1 VPTLPTKTGELDPTL
16 FTTQCASARACVVA
30 SSPSMDW
37 DAYDAAVA
45 ATKDRK
51 ASAAPPR
58 TKGAAPGSSSR
69 LLGRVNGGA
78 RGMRPAARPP
88 STTRPPAKPA
98 RPADPD
104 PDANEAGVVTLG
116 LLREAAGAAGAGPSD
131 AVELDLHNR
140 GITTLARGALGRC
153 GATLAD
159 LDLSFNAVSVV
170 EGLEPLVALR
180 HLRVYDNRVT
190 DLRGLRAVGATLR
203 SLRAQNNAL
212 ASLEGIETL
221 RALTLLRVDG
231 NPLGTHQGTR
241 LVGRCTALTRLDIS
255 RCGLTKLEGFATLH
269 RLSTLAAAGNRLRSL
284 EPLAK
289 CVSLTELDVADNR
302 LDDDALRHLAPL
314 RRLDA
319 LVLDGNPIR
328 NPAKIPT
335 LPELVELS
343 LARCGFA
350 TLGPR
355 GALAAAAPSLET
367 LDASENAVRDVRAD
381 VGAALE
387 GIERLSEI
395 RLARNP
401 CAGESEERRPDESS
415 EAATLRYRRA
425 VVAAVPS
432 VLYVDDIAVG
442 DAERVVDVA
451 PEEAIRRRDVAA
463 RLGAMGV
470 DARGGGGA
478 ATRPRTPASFG
489 FLGVRVDVE
498 DDVDDDGFAF
508 VEEDEDDDDDEW
520 GETETEATKSG
531 LATKAGLATKST
543 RALAR
548 PRSAV
553 VAAEA
558 SRRFPGPEEDAA
570 TAAERFAARVEAYKT
585 EMTATLARLRLGLAS
600 DPREAAARLKA
611 DGSFRAE
618 GDAVPS
624 RRLPA
629 EPAVETFP
637 PRAGPGGNE
646 SRLRTEAEAARRAR
660 DRNAS
665 GTGFPGIPGIPGT
678 GFSGHGDE
686 APGAR
691 AAALAA
697 EASARARAALDQF
710 ARAFP
715 GTDGYGSSPASRP
728 TTAPRRPST
737 AAARVAAAM
746 AAAEAAAADSDDD
759 RDDRD
764 KGKRRA
770 YPSRPVDR
778 LDLDLERANRTNE
791 RGEEKEMEMEMEMEK
806 EKETEMEGTS
816 EREGGGGDNRASL
829 ETLAATER
837 RRWSATAPPKTTTT
851 SRRTVTASACASAS
865 SVSSSSVGVGSARPA
880 MRRARAGSTSAS
892 LVAAR
897 RAPGA
902 GTPGGLHR
910 VGVGVRPRPKS
921 GAGSGAGAGAGA
933 GTGAGMARG
942 DPRGGGAR

>member
-1 VPTLPTKTGELDPTL
+1 MIVARVVACAETTSPDSGSDDRVMRCARRDSRDGSRDEIITAGERADSSAKTSSRPVL
-16 FTTQCASARACVVA
+16 FATQCASARSCVAA
-30 SSPSMDW
+30 SSPNMDW

-51 ASAAPPR
+51 ASAAHPR
-58 TKGAAPGSSSR
+58 SKGAAPGTSSR
-69 LLGRVNGGA
+69 ILGRVNGGA
-78 RGMRPAARPP
+78 LGTRPAARPP

-98 RPADPD
+98 KPARPPDSDPV
-104 PDANEAGVVTLG
+104 ANEEGVLTLD

-140 GITTLARGALGRC
+140 GITTLARGALSRC

-203 SLRAQNNAL
+203 SLRAQNNAF
-212 ASLEGIETL
+212 ASLEGVETL

-302 LDDDALRHLAPL
+302 LSDDALRHLAPL

-328 NPAKIPT
+328 DPSKMPT

-350 TLGPR
+350 TFGPR

-367 LDASENAVRDVRAD
+367 LDASENTVRDVTTD

-387 GIERLSEI
+387 GNERLSEI
-395 RLARNP
+395 RLAKNP
-401 CAGESEERRPDESS
+401 CAGDAEPRRAEESS
-415 EAATLRYRRA
+415 DATMLRYRRA
-425 VVAAVPS
+425 VVAAIPS

-451 PEEAIRRRDVAA
+451 LEEAIRRRDVAA

-470 DARGGGGA
+470 RGRPRERAQGDWPDGEDGA
-478 ATRPRTPASFG
+478 RPRTPATFG
-489 FLGVRVDVE
+489 FLGVRVDDE
-498 DDVDDDGFAF
+498 DDDADAH
-508 VEEDEDDDDDEW
+508 VEEDEDEDDEW
-520 GETETEATKSG
+520 EETEAKATR
-531 LATKAGLATKST
+531 ATKAGIERATN
-543 RALAR
+543 ACANAR

-558 SRRFPGPEEDAA
+558 SRRFPGFAEDAA
-570 TAAERFAARVEAYKT
+570 TTTARFAARVDAYKT
-585 EMTATLARLRLGLAS
+585 EMTATLARVRLGLAS

-618 GDAVPS
+618 SGAVPS
-624 RRLPA
+624 TSLPA

-637 PRAGPGGNE
+637 PRAGVDGDE
-646 SRLRTEAEAARRAR
+646 SKVRAEAEAARRAR
-660 DRNAS
+660 DRNA
-665 GTGFPGIPGIPGT
+665 FPGMEN
-678 GFSGHGDE
+678 GDDD
-686 APGAR
+686 PGAR
-691 AAALAA
+691 AAALVA

-715 GTDGYGSSPASRP
+715 GMDGSSPASRP

-746 AAAEAAAADSDDD
+746 AAAEAAAADSDED

-764 KGKRRA
+764 ETRLG
-770 YPSRPVDR
+770 PTPTRPVDR
-778 LDLDLERANRTNE
+778 PDLHLREEEHENEKGTERDA
-791 RGEEKEMEMEMEMEK
+791 
-806 EKETEMEGTS
+806 GTS
-816 EREGGGGDNRASL
+816 GEHRARV
-829 ETLAATER
+829 ETLRGA
-837 RRWSATAPPKTTTT
+837 SATAPTKTK
-851 SRRTVTASACASAS
+851 TA
-865 SVSSSSVGVGSARPA
+865 SSSSAARPT
-880 MRRARAGSTSAS
+880 MRRARAGSTSAV

-902 GTPGGLHR
+902 GASVRGAPR
-910 VGVGVRPRPKS
+910 GVG
-921 GAGSGAGAGAGA
+921 
-933 GTGAGMARG
+933 AR
-942 DPRGGGAR
+942 RST

>member
-1 VPTLPTKTGELDPTL
+1 
-16 FTTQCASARACVVA
+16 
-30 SSPSMDW
+30 MDW

-51 ASAAPPR
+51 ASAAHPR
-58 TKGAAPGSSSR
+58 SKGAAPGTSSR
-69 LLGRVNGGA
+69 ILGRVNGGA
-78 RGMRPAARPP
+78 LGTRPAARPP

-98 RPADPD
+98 RPADSD
-104 PDANEAGVVTLG
+104 PVANEEGVLTLD

-203 SLRAQNNAL
+203 SLRAQNNAF
-212 ASLEGIETL
+212 ASLEGVETL

-302 LDDDALRHLAPL
+302 LSDDALRHLAPL

-328 NPAKIPT
+328 DPSKIPT

-350 TLGPR
+350 TFGPR

-367 LDASENAVRDVRAD
+367 LDASENTVRDVTTD

-387 GIERLSEI
+387 GNERLSEI

-401 CAGESEERRPDESS
+401 CAGDAELRRAEESS
-415 EAATLRYRRA
+415 DATTLRYRRA
-425 VVAAVPS
+425 VVAAIPS

-451 PEEAIRRRDVAA
+451 PEEVIRRRDVAA

-470 DARGGGGA
+470 RGRPRERAQGDWPDGEDGA
-478 ATRPRTPASFG
+478 RPRTPATFG
-489 FLGVRVDVE
+489 FLGVRVDDE
-498 DDVDDDGFAF
+498 DDDADAH
-508 VEEDEDDDDDEW
+508 VEEDEDEDDEW
-520 GETETEATKSG
+520 EETEAKATRATRAG
-531 LATKAGLATKST
+531 IERATNARATKAGIERATNA
-543 RALAR
+543 RANAR

-558 SRRFPGPEEDAA
+558 SRRFPGFAEDAA
-570 TAAERFAARVEAYKT
+570 TTTARFAARVEAYKT
-585 EMTATLARLRLGLAS
+585 EMTATLARVRLGLAS

-611 DGSFRAE
+611 DGSFRAVS
-618 GDAVPS
+618 GAVPS
-624 RRLPA
+624 TSLPA

-637 PRAGPGGNE
+637 PRAGLDGDE
-646 SRLRTEAEAARRAR
+646 SKVRAEAEAARRAR
-660 DRNAS
+660 DRNA
-665 GTGFPGIPGIPGT
+665 FPGTAFPGMEK
-678 GFSGHGDE
+678 GDDD
-686 APGAR
+686 PGAR
-691 AAALAA
+691 AAALVA

-715 GTDGYGSSPASRP
+715 GMDGSSPASRP

-746 AAAEAAAADSDDD
+746 AAAEAAAADSDED

-764 KGKRRA
+764 ETRLDST
-770 YPSRPVDR
+770 PTRPVDR
-778 LDLDLERANRTNE
+778 PDLHLREEEHEDEKGTERDARTS
-791 RGEEKEMEMEMEMEK
+791 GEH
-806 EKETEMEGTS
+806 
-816 EREGGGGDNRASL
+816 RARV
-829 ETLAATER
+829 ETLRGA
-837 RRWSATAPPKTTTT
+837 SATAPTKTK
-851 SRRTVTASACASAS
+851 TASSSA
-865 SVSSSSVGVGSARPA
+865 ARPT
-880 MRRARAGSTSAS
+880 MRHARAGSTSAV

-902 GTPGGLHR
+902 GASVRGAPR
-910 VGVGVRPRPKS
+910 GVG
-921 GAGSGAGAGAGA
+921 
-933 GTGAGMARG
+933 AR
-942 DPRGGGAR
+942 RST

>member
-1 VPTLPTKTGELDPTL
+1 ML
-16 FTTQCASARACVVA
+16 FATQCASARACVAA
-30 SSPSMDW
+30 SSPNMDW

-51 ASAAPPR
+51 ASAAHPR
-58 TKGAAPGSSSR
+58 SKGAAPGTSSR
-69 LLGRVNGGA
+69 ILGRVNGGA
-78 RGMRPAARPP
+78 LGTRPAARPP

-98 RPADPD
+98 KPARPADSD
-104 PDANEAGVVTLG
+104 PVANEEGVLTLD

-140 GITTLARGALGRC
+140 GITTLARGALSRC

-203 SLRAQNNAL
+203 SLRAQNNAF
-212 ASLEGIETL
+212 ASLEGVETL

-302 LDDDALRHLAPL
+302 LSDDALRHLAPL

-328 NPAKIPT
+328 DPSKMPT

-350 TLGPR
+350 SLGPR

-367 LDASENAVRDVRAD
+367 LDASENTVRDVTTD

-387 GIERLSEI
+387 GNERLSEI

-401 CAGESEERRPDESS
+401 CAGDAEPRREEESS
-415 EAATLRYRRA
+415 DATTLRYRRA
-425 VVAAVPS
+425 VVAAIPS

-470 DARGGGGA
+470 RGRPRERAQGDWPDGEDGA
-478 ATRPRTPASFG
+478 RPRTPASFG
-489 FLGVRVDVE
+489 FLGVRVDDE
-498 DDVDDDGFAF
+498 DDDADAH
-508 VEEDEDDDDDEW
+508 VEEDEDEDDEW
-520 GETETEATKSG
+520 EETEAKATRATR
-531 LATKAGLATKST
+531 ATKAGIERATNARATKAGIE
-543 RALAR
+543 RATNARANAR

-558 SRRFPGPEEDAA
+558 SRRFPGFVEDAA
-570 TAAERFAARVEAYKT
+570 TTTARFAARVEAYKT
-585 EMTATLARLRLGLAS
+585 EMTATLARVR
-600 DPREAAARLKA
+600 
-611 DGSFRAE
+611 DGSRVGSARGGGETQGGRFVSRGCRA
-618 GDAVPS
+618 PS
-624 RRLPA
+624 RRRASPPNPRWRRSHRA
-629 EPAVETFP
+629 RGWTVTNRKCEPRRKPRDEPGTETRSRGWKTGTTI
-637 PRAGPGGNE
+637 RARGRRRS
-646 SRLRTEAEAARRAR
+646 SRRRAR
-660 DRNAS
+660 GRAPRSISSRARSPGS
-665 GTGFPGIPGIPGT
+665 GRVVARV
-678 GFSGHGDE
+678 E
-686 APGAR
+686 AHDG
-691 AAALAA
+691 AAAA
-697 EASARARAALDQF
+697 EH
-710 ARAFP
+710 
-715 GTDGYGSSPASRP
+715 
-728 TTAPRRPST
+728 RRR
-737 AAARVAAAM
+737 ARVAAAM
-746 AAAEAAAADSDDD
+746 AAAEAAAADSDED

-764 KGKRRA
+764 DSLCR
-770 YPSRPVDR
+770 PTPTRPVDR
-778 LDLDLERANRTNE
+778 PDLHLREEEHENEKGTERDA
-791 RGEEKEMEMEMEMEK
+791 
-806 EKETEMEGTS
+806 GTS
-816 EREGGGGDNRASL
+816 GEHRARV
-829 ETLAATER
+829 ETLRGA
-837 RRWSATAPPKTTTT
+837 SATAPTKTK
-851 SRRTVTASACASAS
+851 TASSSA
-865 SVSSSSVGVGSARPA
+865 ARPT
-880 MRRARAGSTSAS
+880 MRRARAGSTSAV

-902 GTPGGLHR
+902 GASVRGAPR
-910 VGVGVRPRPKS
+910 GVG
-921 GAGSGAGAGAGA
+921 
-933 GTGAGMARG
+933 AR
-942 DPRGGGAR
+942 RST

>member
-1 VPTLPTKTGELDPTL
+1 MIVARVVACAETTSPDSGSDDRVMRCARRDSRDGSRDEIITAGERADSSAKTSSRPVL
-16 FTTQCASARACVVA
+16 FATQCASARSCVAA
-30 SSPSMDW
+30 SSPNMDW

-51 ASAAPPR
+51 ASAAHPR
-58 TKGAAPGSSSR
+58 SKGAAPGTSSR
-69 LLGRVNGGA
+69 ILGRVNGGA
-78 RGMRPAARPP
+78 LGTRPAARPP

-98 RPADPD
+98 KPARPADSD
-104 PDANEAGVVTLG
+104 PVANEEGVLTLD

-140 GITTLARGALGRC
+140 GITTLARGALSRC

-203 SLRAQNNAL
+203 SLRAQNNAF
-212 ASLEGIETL
+212 ASLEGVETL

-302 LDDDALRHLAPL
+302 LSDDALRHLAPL

-328 NPAKIPT
+328 DPSKMPT

-350 TLGPR
+350 TFGPR

-367 LDASENAVRDVRAD
+367 LDASENTVRDVTTD

-387 GIERLSEI
+387 GNERLSEI

-401 CAGESEERRPDESS
+401 CAGDAEPRRAEESS
-415 EAATLRYRRA
+415 DATMLRYRRA
-425 VVAAVPS
+425 VVAAIPS

-451 PEEAIRRRDVAA
+451 LEEAIRRRDVAA

-470 DARGGGGA
+470 RGRPRERAQGDWPDGEDGA
-478 ATRPRTPASFG
+478 RPRTPATFG
-489 FLGVRVDVE
+489 FLGVRVDDE
-498 DDVDDDGFAF
+498 DDDADAH
-508 VEEDEDDDDDEW
+508 VEEDEDEDDEW
-520 GETETEATKSG
+520 EETEAKATR
-531 LATKAGLATKST
+531 ATKAGIERATN
-543 RALAR
+543 ACANAR

-558 SRRFPGPEEDAA
+558 SRRFPGFAEDAA
-570 TAAERFAARVEAYKT
+570 TTTARFAARVDAYKT
-585 EMTATLARLRLGLAS
+585 EMTATLARVRLGLAS

-618 GDAVPS
+618 SGAVPS
-624 RRLPA
+624 TSLPA

-637 PRAGPGGNE
+637 PRAGVDGDE
-646 SRLRTEAEAARRAR
+646 SKVRAEAEAARRAR
-660 DRNAS
+660 DRNA
-665 GTGFPGIPGIPGT
+665 FPGMEN
-678 GFSGHGDE
+678 GDDD
-686 APGAR
+686 PGAR
-691 AAALAA
+691 AAALVA

-715 GTDGYGSSPASRP
+715 GMDGSSPASRP

-746 AAAEAAAADSDDD
+746 AAAEAAAADSDED

-764 KGKRRA
+764 ETRLG
-770 YPSRPVDR
+770 PTPTRPVDR
-778 LDLDLERANRTNE
+778 PDLHLREEEHENEKGTERDA
-791 RGEEKEMEMEMEMEK
+791 
-806 EKETEMEGTS
+806 GTS
-816 EREGGGGDNRASL
+816 GEHRARV
-829 ETLAATER
+829 ETLRGA
-837 RRWSATAPPKTTTT
+837 SATAPTKTK
-851 SRRTVTASACASAS
+851 TASSSA
-865 SVSSSSVGVGSARPA
+865 ARPT
-880 MRRARAGSTSAS
+880 MRRARAGSTSAV

-902 GTPGGLHR
+902 GASVRGAPR
-910 VGVGVRPRPKS
+910 GVG
-921 GAGSGAGAGAGA
+921 
-933 GTGAGMARG
+933 AR
-942 DPRGGGAR
+942 RST

>member
-1 VPTLPTKTGELDPTL
+1 MIVARVVACAETTSPDSGSDDRVMRCARRDSRDGSRDEIITAGERADSSAKTSSRPVL
-16 FTTQCASARACVVA
+16 FATQCASARACVAA
-30 SSPSMDW
+30 SSPNMDW

-51 ASAAPPR
+51 ASAAHPR
-58 TKGAAPGSSSR
+58 SKGAAPGTSSR
-69 LLGRVNGGA
+69 ILGRVNGGA
-78 RGMRPAARPP
+78 LGTRPAARPP

-98 RPADPD
+98 KPARPADSD
-104 PDANEAGVVTLG
+104 PVANEEGVLTLD

-140 GITTLARGALGRC
+140 GITTLARGALSRC

-203 SLRAQNNAL
+203 SLRAQNNAF
-212 ASLEGIETL
+212 ASLEGVETL

-302 LDDDALRHLAPL
+302 LSDDALRHLAPL

-328 NPAKIPT
+328 DPSKMPT

-350 TLGPR
+350 TFGPR

-367 LDASENAVRDVRAD
+367 LDASENTVRDVTTD

-387 GIERLSEI
+387 GNERLSEI

-401 CAGESEERRPDESS
+401 CAGDAEPRREEESS
-415 EAATLRYRRA
+415 DATTLRYRRA
-425 VVAAVPS
+425 VVAAIPS

-451 PEEAIRRRDVAA
+451 LEEAIRRRDVAA

-470 DARGGGGA
+470 RGRPRERAQGDWPDGEDGA
-478 ATRPRTPASFG
+478 RPRTPATFG
-489 FLGVRVDVE
+489 FLGVRVDDE
-498 DDVDDDGFAF
+498 DDDADAH
-508 VEEDEDDDDDEW
+508 VEEDEDEDDEW
-520 GETETEATKSG
+520 EETEAKATRATRAG
-531 LATKAGLATKST
+531 IERATNARATKAGIERATNA
-543 RALAR
+543 RANAR

-558 SRRFPGPEEDAA
+558 SRRFPGFAEDAA
-570 TAAERFAARVEAYKT
+570 TTTARFAARVDAYKT
-585 EMTATLARLRLGLAS
+585 EMTATLARVRLGLAS

-618 GDAVPS
+618 SGAVPS
-624 RRLPA
+624 TSLPA

-637 PRAGPGGNE
+637 PRAGVDGDE
-646 SRLRTEAEAARRAR
+646 SKVRAEAEAARRAR
-660 DRNAS
+660 DRNA
-665 GTGFPGIPGIPGT
+665 FPGMEN
-678 GFSGHGDE
+678 GDDD
-686 APGAR
+686 PGAR
-691 AAALAA
+691 AAALVA

-715 GTDGYGSSPASRP
+715 GMDGSSPASRP

-746 AAAEAAAADSDDD
+746 AAAEAAAADSDED

-764 KGKRRA
+764 ETRLG
-770 YPSRPVDR
+770 PTPTRPVDR
-778 LDLDLERANRTNE
+778 PDLHLREEEHENEKGTERDA
-791 RGEEKEMEMEMEMEK
+791 
-806 EKETEMEGTS
+806 GTS
-816 EREGGGGDNRASL
+816 GEHRARV
-829 ETLAATER
+829 ETLRGA
-837 RRWSATAPPKTTTT
+837 SATAPTKTK
-851 SRRTVTASACASAS
+851 TA
-865 SVSSSSVGVGSARPA
+865 SSSSAARPT
-880 MRRARAGSTSAS
+880 MRRARAGSTSAV

-902 GTPGGLHR
+902 GASVRGAPR
-910 VGVGVRPRPKS
+910 GVG
-921 GAGSGAGAGAGA
+921 
-933 GTGAGMARG
+933 AR
-942 DPRGGGAR
+942 RST

>member
-1 VPTLPTKTGELDPTL
+1 ML
-16 FTTQCASARACVVA
+16 FATQCASARACVVA
-30 SSPSMDW
+30 SSPNMDW

-51 ASAAPPR
+51 ASAAHPR
-58 TKGAAPGSSSR
+58 SKGAAPGTSSR
-69 LLGRVNGGA
+69 ILGRVNGGA
-78 RGMRPAARPP
+78 LGTRPAARPP

-98 RPADPD
+98 RPVDSDPV
-104 PDANEAGVVTLG
+104 ANEEGVLTLD

-203 SLRAQNNAL
+203 SLRAQNNAF
-212 ASLEGIETL
+212 ASLEGVETL

-302 LDDDALRHLAPL
+302 LSDDALRHLAPL

-328 NPAKIPT
+328 DPSKMPT

-367 LDASENAVRDVRAD
+367 LDASENTVRDVTTD

-387 GIERLSEI
+387 GNERLSEI

-401 CAGESEERRPDESS
+401 CAGDAGTRREEESS
-415 EAATLRYRRA
+415 DATTLRYRRA
-425 VVAAVPS
+425 VVAAIPS

-470 DARGGGGA
+470 HAREGVAEGEDGA
-478 ATRPRTPASFG
+478 RPRTPATFG
-489 FLGVRVDVE
+489 FLGVRVDDE
-498 DDVDDDGFAF
+498 DDDADAH
-508 VEEDEDDDDDEW
+508 VEEDEDEDDEW
-520 GETETEATKSG
+520 EETEAKATRATR
-531 LATKAGLATKST
+531 ATKAGIERATNARATKAGIE
-543 RALAR
+543 RATNARANAR

-558 SRRFPGPEEDAA
+558 SRRFPGFVEDAA
-570 TAAERFAARVEAYKT
+570 TTTARFAARVEAYKT
-585 EMTATLARLRLGLAS
+585 EMTATLARVRLGLAS

-611 DGSFRAE
+611 DGSFRAVS
-618 GDAVPS
+618 GAVPS
-624 RRLPA
+624 TSLPA

-637 PRAGPGGNE
+637 PRAGLDGDE
-646 SRLRTEAEAARRAR
+646 SKVRAEAEAARRAR
-660 DRNAS
+660 DRNA
-665 GTGFPGIPGIPGT
+665 FPGTAFPRMEN
-678 GFSGHGDE
+678 GDDD
-686 APGAR
+686 PGAR
-691 AAALAA
+691 AAALVA

-715 GTDGYGSSPASRP
+715 GTDGSSPASRP

-746 AAAEAAAADSDDD
+746 AAAEAAAADSDEDRDDD
-759 RDDRD
+759 RDDI
-764 KGKRRA
+764 RRR
-770 YPSRPVDR
+770 PTPTRPVDR
-778 LDLDLERANRTNE
+778 PDLHLREEEHENEKGTERDA
-791 RGEEKEMEMEMEMEK
+791 
-806 EKETEMEGTS
+806 GTS
-816 EREGGGGDNRASL
+816 GEHRARV
-829 ETLAATER
+829 ETLRGA
-837 RRWSATAPPKTTTT
+837 SATAPTKTK
-851 SRRTVTASACASAS
+851 TASSSA
-865 SVSSSSVGVGSARPA
+865 ARLT
-880 MRRARAGSTSAS
+880 MRRARAGSTSAV

-902 GTPGGLHR
+902 GASVRGAPR
-910 VGVGVRPRPKS
+910 GVG
-921 GAGSGAGAGAGA
+921 
-933 GTGAGMARG
+933 AR
-942 DPRGGGAR
+942 RST

>member
-1 VPTLPTKTGELDPTL
+1 ML
-16 FTTQCASARACVVA
+16 FATQCASARARVVA
-30 SSPSMDW
+30 SSPNMDW

-51 ASAAPPR
+51 ASAAHPR
-58 TKGAAPGSSSR
+58 SKGAAPGTSSR
-69 LLGRVNGGA
+69 ILGRVNGGA
-78 RGMRPAARPP
+78 LGTRPAARPP

-98 RPADPD
+98 RPVDSDPV
-104 PDANEAGVVTLG
+104 ANEEGVLTLD

-203 SLRAQNNAL
+203 SLRAQNNAF
-212 ASLEGIETL
+212 ASLEGVETL

-302 LDDDALRHLAPL
+302 LSDDALRHLAPL

-328 NPAKIPT
+328 DPSKMPT

-367 LDASENAVRDVRAD
+367 LDASENTVRDVTTD

-387 GIERLSEI
+387 GNERLSEI

-401 CAGESEERRPDESS
+401 CAGDAGTRREEESS
-415 EAATLRYRRA
+415 DATTLRYRRA
-425 VVAAVPS
+425 VVAAIPS

-470 DARGGGGA
+470 HAREGVAEGEDGA
-478 ATRPRTPASFG
+478 RPRTPATFG
-489 FLGVRVDVE
+489 FLGVRVDDE
-498 DDVDDDGFAF
+498 DDDADAH
-508 VEEDEDDDDDEW
+508 VEEDEDEDDEW
-520 GETETEATKSG
+520 EETEAKATRATR
-531 LATKAGLATKST
+531 ATKAGIERATNARATKAGIE
-543 RALAR
+543 RATNARANAR

-558 SRRFPGPEEDAA
+558 SRRFPGFVEDAA
-570 TAAERFAARVEAYKT
+570 TTTARFAARVEAYKT
-585 EMTATLARLRLGLAS
+585 EMTATLARVRLGLAS

-611 DGSFRAE
+611 DGSFRAVS
-618 GDAVPS
+618 GAVPS
-624 RRLPA
+624 TSLPA

-637 PRAGPGGNE
+637 PRAGLGPDGDE
-646 SRLRTEAEAARRAR
+646 SKVRAEAEAARRAR
-660 DRNAS
+660 DRNA
-665 GTGFPGIPGIPGT
+665 FPGTAFPRMEN
-678 GFSGHGDE
+678 GDDD
-686 APGAR
+686 PGAR
-691 AAALAA
+691 AAALVA

-715 GTDGYGSSPASRP
+715 GTDGSSPASRP

-746 AAAEAAAADSDDD
+746 AAAEAAAADSDEDRDDD
-759 RDDRD
+759 RDDIP
-764 KGKRRA
+764 RR
-770 YPSRPVDR
+770 PTPTRPVDR
-778 LDLDLERANRTNE
+778 PDLHLREEEHENEKGTERDA
-791 RGEEKEMEMEMEMEK
+791 
-806 EKETEMEGTS
+806 GTS
-816 EREGGGGDNRASL
+816 GEHRARV
-829 ETLAATER
+829 ETLRGA
-837 RRWSATAPPKTTTT
+837 SATAPTKTK
-851 SRRTVTASACASAS
+851 TASSSA
-865 SVSSSSVGVGSARPA
+865 ARPT
-880 MRRARAGSTSAS
+880 MRRARAGSTSAV

-902 GTPGGLHR
+902 GASVRGAPR
-910 VGVGVRPRPKS
+910 GVG
-921 GAGSGAGAGAGA
+921 
-933 GTGAGMARG
+933 AR
-942 DPRGGGAR
+942 RST